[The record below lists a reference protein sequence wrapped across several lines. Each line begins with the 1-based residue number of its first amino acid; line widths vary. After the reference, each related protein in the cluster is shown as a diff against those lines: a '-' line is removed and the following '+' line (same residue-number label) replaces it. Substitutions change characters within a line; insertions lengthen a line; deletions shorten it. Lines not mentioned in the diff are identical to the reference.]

1 MDINIDYD
9 PPKKFFCP
17 LSSLRPLFAQC
28 RSTSNITFIL
38 YLFLVYIVQKKLLTA
53 GVELCSENIKHHTAG
68 KHLRLT
74 QQRKC
79 LKVRSL
85 VFAYRFS

>member
-9 PPKKFFCP
+9 PPQNSCP

-74 QQRKC
+74 QQR
-79 LKVRSL
+79 
-85 VFAYRFS
+85 